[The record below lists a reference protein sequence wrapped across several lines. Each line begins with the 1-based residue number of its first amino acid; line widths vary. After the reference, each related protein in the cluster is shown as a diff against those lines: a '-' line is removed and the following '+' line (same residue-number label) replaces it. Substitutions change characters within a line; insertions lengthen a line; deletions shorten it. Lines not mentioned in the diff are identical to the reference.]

1 MFKPCFIMLFLV
13 FGILFGPALA
23 EDRIWTS
30 ADGKQRVKA
39 AFAGVKGEHIQLI
52 LPNGILVSLPKSKF
66 SRRDQEF
73 VEQASAADSPA
84 PSTQPEANETDR
96 PVAMNEPSNAD
107 TQGTPGDLK
116 LLAND
121 EIGQSSRAL
130 AEKHGLPVLHG
141 LPVIHLDH
149 FLRLDSIPSAT
160 ERSRVYKQ
168 AEQALEK
175 EQQNF
180 GKFLELVA
188 LGIDAEWIE
197 PFLPSFIA
205 NHFPKSVVESLV
217 NFKYQTGGAIGIW
230 KGNNEFEKRAAQERF
245 NREYRNQLTK
255 MTIKTPFRI
264 CFLSK
269 ARLSRYDFSRNGLA
283 VAALKK
289 DKSPVAPGDE
299 WKSAFPV
306 LPSTGYYRKKIS
318 VAGPSVAGSTF
329 WPVTPEIV
337 KTLPGR
343 TIKGYTG
350 GVRTERW
357 AYIATVV
364 TFRSSPLLEITERNL
379 PAIFGSVDS
388 IEIYA
393 EPTLRTHLFSF
404 PLERYP
410 TSVLTAE
417 NALSVQ
423 KTESVI
429 PFDEFALAGLIAN
442 GKQIELHAETWKEIW
457 NHTGKQDQAAYL
469 FTNNQLKKYFDT
481 SSGIP
486 NMLSS
491 EPASTRRDQQLS
503 DASDTLS
510 KLKSSIDKRMY
521 PTRRPFFPPYAGNV
535 GRDWGEQDNTLSTA
549 QQKRLTDWL
558 AQRAR
563 AAENRFRL
571 TLKLSL
577 DGRTDESTLISSR
590 LNKELAAALQ
600 KQGKEPEHYLS
611 LDENLAFDERG
622 ELDLNGTKT
631 GLFRVP
637 GPQFKTFQFLLNL
650 GHSGRTLTR
659 ALPEQVVKTALSQKP
674 GETRIAVFLDVQVR
688 DLKLLD
694 AGFQN
699 EGAGGRPCV
708 VFDVIPTRLAVGE
721 DHQAP
726 LFEAPLDHALLQ
738 KLEASQPQKK
748 IPDQPAGNGQ
758 PLELTP
764 QRMLPLIAKVA
775 PEFLDDKERLDQL
788 MVMRWRFE
796 NVPLS
801 GLMPDQ
807 IHFFDKGSPA
817 LPSDAERAAKAEQFK
832 TWARRC
838 AETVPDQIA
847 VQLNDFRFE
856 GLDPQRPS
864 PALVSRSLVPWL
876 KAGLPYNLHHV
887 MYDLQH
893 PDRIQPPMSAEEVQS
908 FLDLFAIAPRD
919 VVLEQQ
925 FAVPDTKGNTHK
937 LLIPNNQGIPGLTN
951 VKPAEPIFPVLR
963 FDKEIWPPENH
974 KLAATTQKPR
984 LEVVFQVASLKLIDT
999 LPRHPWIEGDA
1010 KFHSRDYP
1018 ADRIPDNG
1026 QYALIQVKLKSAR
1039 LVDPATGKTV
1049 LPLVLKDYRSVKK
1062 NDAGKN

>member
-1 MFKPCFIMLFLV
+1 MFKQCFSMLFLV
-13 FGILFGPALA
+13 FCLLSRPAFA

-39 AFAGVKGEHIQLI
+39 AFAGVKGEHIQLL
-52 LPNGILVSLPKSKF
+52 LPNGFQVSLPKSQF

-73 VEQASAADSPA
+73 VEQALAADAPASSP
-84 PSTQPEANETDR
+84 QPESNVTDR
-96 PVAMNEPSNAD
+96 PVAMNELSNAD

-121 EIGQSSRAL
+121 EIGQSSRVL

-149 FLRLDSIPSAT
+149 FLHLDSIPSAT

-168 AEQALEK
+168 AEQALKK

-188 LGIDAEWIE
+188 LGIDTEWIE
-197 PFLPSFIA
+197 PFLPAFIA
-205 NHFPKSVVESLV
+205 IHFPKSVVESLV
-217 NFKYQTGGAIGIW
+217 NFKYQTGGSIGIW

-245 NREYRNQLTK
+245 NREYRSQLTK
-255 MTIKTPFRI
+255 MAIRTSFRI
-264 CFLSK
+264 CFISK
-269 ARLSRYDFSRNGLA
+269 ARLSRYDFSRNGLV

-289 DKSPVAPGDE
+289 DNSPVVPGDE

-306 LPSTGYYRKKIS
+306 LPSAGYYRKEIS
-318 VAGPSVAGSTF
+318 VAGSPVAGSTF
-329 WPVTPEIV
+329 WPVSPEVV

-364 TFRSSPLLEITERNL
+364 SFHSSPLLDITERNL

-388 IEIYA
+388 IHIFA
-393 EPTLRTHLFSF
+393 EPTLRTHLYSF

-410 TSVLTAE
+410 RSVLIAG
-417 NALSVQ
+417 NVHPVA
-423 KTESVI
+423 KPESSI

-442 GKQIELHAETWKEIW
+442 DKQIEVHAETWKEIW
-457 NHTGKQDQAAYL
+457 NHAGQQDQEAYF
-469 FTNNQLKKYFDT
+469 FTNEQLKKYFDT
-481 SSGIP
+481 SCGIP

-491 EPASTRRDQQLS
+491 EQASTQREQQLS
-503 DASDTLS
+503 NARETLS
-510 KLKSSIDKRMY
+510 KLKTSIDQRLH
-521 PTRRPFFPPYAGNV
+521 PTRQPFFPPYAGAV
-535 GRDWGEQDNTLSTA
+535 GRVWIEEDSNLTSA

-558 AQRAR
+558 AERTR
-563 AAENRFRL
+563 VAENRFRL

-577 DGRTDESTLISSR
+577 DGRTDEPTLVESR
-590 LNKELAAALQ
+590 LHPDLAAAFQ
-600 KQGKEPEHYLS
+600 KQGEEPEHYFS
-611 LDENLAFDERG
+611 LDENLAFDELG
-622 ELDLNGTKT
+622 KLDLNGTKT
-631 GLFRVP
+631 GLFRIP

-650 GHSGRTLTR
+650 GHSGRTLAR
-659 ALPEQVVKTALSQKP
+659 ALPDQIVKQALSQKP

-688 DLKLLD
+688 DMKLLD
-694 AGFQN
+694 AGFQT
-699 EGAGGRPCV
+699 EEAGGRPCI
-708 VFDVIPTRLAVGE
+708 VFDVIPTRLAVGA

-726 LFEAPLDHALLQ
+726 LFEVPLGHTSLQ
-738 KLEASQPQKK
+738 KLEANQPQKK
-748 IPDQPAGNGQ
+748 IPSQPAGKGQ

-775 PEFLDDKERLDQL
+775 PEFLDDEEQLDQL

-796 NVPLS
+796 NVS
-801 GLMPDQ
+801 QFDVKPDH
-807 IHFFDKGSPA
+807 IHFFDKGSPS
-817 LPSDAERAAKAEQFK
+817 LPSHAERAAKAEEFK
-832 TWARRC
+832 AWAQRW
-838 AETVPDQIA
+838 AKTIPDQIA
-847 VQLNDFRFE
+847 VQLEDFRFE

-864 PALVSRSLVPWL
+864 PALISRSLVPWL
-876 KAGLPYNLHHV
+876 QAGLPFNLQHV

-893 PDRIQPPMSAEEVQS
+893 PERIQPPMSAEQVQS
-908 FLDLFAIAPRD
+908 FLDLFAIAPPD

-925 FAVPDTKGNTHK
+925 FAVPDSKGNTHK
-937 LLIPNNQGIPGLTN
+937 VLIPNNQSIPGLTN
-951 VKPAEPIFPVLR
+951 AHPAEPIFPVLR
-963 FDKEIWPPENH
+963 FDKEIWTPENSQ
-974 KLAATTQKPR
+974 LESTTQKPK
-984 LEVVFQVASLKLIDT
+984 LEVVFQVASLKLVDT

-1010 KFHSRDYP
+1010 KFHRRNYP
-1018 ADRIPDNG
+1018 DDRIPDNG

-1039 LVDPATGKTV
+1039 LVDPVTGKTV
-1049 LPLVLKDYRSVKK
+1049 LPLVLKEYRSVKNSDAEK
-1062 NDAGKN
+1062 N

>member
-1 MFKPCFIMLFLV
+1 MLFLV
-13 FGILFGPALA
+13 FGILSCPAFA

-39 AFAGVKGEHIQLI
+39 AFAGVKGEHIQLL
-52 LPNGILVSLPKSKF
+52 LPNGFQVSLPKSQF

-73 VEQASAADSPA
+73 VEQASKSDVPASSP
-84 PSTQPEANETDR
+84 QPESNETDR
-96 PVAMNEPSNAD
+96 PVAMNEPPNAD

-130 AEKHGLPVLHG
+130 AEKHGLSVLHG

-168 AEQALEK
+168 AEQALQK
-175 EQQNF
+175 EQLNF

-217 NFKYQTGGAIGIW
+217 NFKYQTGGSIGIW

-245 NREYRNQLTK
+245 NREYRSQLTK
-255 MTIKTPFRI
+255 MAIRTPFRI

-269 ARLSRYDFSRNGLA
+269 AKLSPYDFSRKGLV

-289 DKSPVAPGDE
+289 DMSPVAPGDE

-306 LPSTGYYRKKIS
+306 LPSAGYYRKEIS
-318 VAGPSVAGSTF
+318 VAGSPVAGSTF
-329 WPVTPEIV
+329 WPVSPEVV

-364 TFRSSPLLEITERNL
+364 TFHSSPLLEVTERNL

-388 IEIYA
+388 INIFA
-393 EPTLRTHLFSF
+393 EPTLRTHLYSF
-404 PLERYP
+404 PLKRYP
-410 TSVLTAE
+410 SSVLVAG
-417 NALSVQ
+417 NVHPVA
-423 KTESVI
+423 KPESSI

-442 GKQIELHAETWKEIW
+442 DKQIEVHAETWKEIW
-457 NHTGKQDQAAYL
+457 NHAGLQDQEAYL
-469 FTNNQLKKYFDT
+469 FINEQLKKYFDT
-481 SSGIP
+481 SSGFP

-491 EPASTRRDQQLS
+491 EQTSTQREQQLS
-503 DASDTLS
+503 DARETLS
-510 KLKSSIDKRMY
+510 KLKSNIDQRLH
-521 PTRRPFFPPYAGNV
+521 PTRQPFFPPYAGNV

-558 AQRAR
+558 AERTR
-563 AAENRFRL
+563 VAENRFRL

-577 DGRTDESTLISSR
+577 DGRTDEPTLVESR
-590 LNKELAAALQ
+590 LHPDLAAAFQ
-600 KQGKEPEHYLS
+600 KQGKEPEHYFS

-631 GLFRVP
+631 GLFRIP
-637 GPQFKTFQFLLNL
+637 GPQFKTYQFLINL
-650 GHSGRTLTR
+650 GQPGRTLAR
-659 ALPEQVVKTALSQKP
+659 ALPDQIVKQALSQKP
-674 GETRIAVFLDVQVR
+674 GETRIAVFLDVQVH

-694 AGFQN
+694 TGFQN
-699 EGAGGRPCV
+699 EGAGGRPCIV
-708 VFDVIPTRLAVGE
+708 VDVTPTHLAVGK
-721 DHQAP
+721 DRQAP
-726 LFEAPLDHALLQ
+726 LFEVPLDRTSLQ

-748 IPDQPAGNGQ
+748 IPSQPAGKGQ

-775 PEFLDDKERLDQL
+775 PEFLDDEEQLDQL

-796 NVPLS
+796 NVS
-801 GLMPDQ
+801 QFDVKPDQ
-807 IHFFDKGSPA
+807 IYFFDKGSPS
-817 LPSDAERAAKAEQFK
+817 LPSDAERAAKAEEFK
-832 TWARRC
+832 AWAQRW
-838 AETVPDQIA
+838 AKTIPDQIA
-847 VQLNDFRFE
+847 VQFKEFSFE
-856 GLDPQRPS
+856 GLDRQRPS
-864 PALVSRSLVPWL
+864 PALISRSLVPWL

-937 LLIPNNQGIPGLTN
+937 VLTPNNQGIPGLTS
-951 VKPAEPIFPVLR
+951 VQPAEPIFPVLR
-963 FDKEIWPPENH
+963 FDKEIWSPENPQ
-974 KLAATTQKPR
+974 LAATTQKPK
-984 LEVVFQVASLKLIDT
+984 LEVIFQVVSLKLVET
-999 LPRHPWIEGDA
+999 LPCQPWIEGES
-1010 KFHSRDYP
+1010 KFHHRNYP

-1039 LVDPATGKTV
+1039 LVDPATDKTV
-1049 LPLVLKDYRSVKK
+1049 LPLVLKEYRSVKK